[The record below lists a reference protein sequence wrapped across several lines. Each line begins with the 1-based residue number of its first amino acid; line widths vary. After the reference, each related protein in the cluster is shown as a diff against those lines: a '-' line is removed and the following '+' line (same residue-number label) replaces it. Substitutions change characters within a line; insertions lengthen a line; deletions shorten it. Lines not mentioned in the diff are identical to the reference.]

1 MKVPSVENDFKSS
14 LKHEIKEI
22 ETPKHKNDKGQ
33 VRTASGI
40 GITGMLGAISLEAV
54 DLLGEH
60 VAEIVGG
67 YTVPVTGYHFSR
79 VGVESY
85 SIYVVDC
92 HCYSPCLFVVCLLCC
107 LLCILAT

>member
-67 YTVPVTGYHFSR
+67 GTGAGLIIFFLFKFFTIEAETIT
-79 VGVESY
+79 ESLE
-85 SIYVVDC
+85 
-92 HCYSPCLFVVCLLCC
+92 P
-107 LLCILAT
+107 